1 MEEMQKKITNKDLYE
16 KQLETLRLF
25 YERKLLTKEQYDYE
39 LQILTTK
46 MKLNDWKNSFL
57 LIMEQRNFQHFS
69 IYKM

>member
-1 MEEMQKKITNKDLYE
+1 MLFTHTIIFAVGEIMEEMQKKITNKDLYE

-46 MKLNDWKNSFL
+46 MKLND
-57 LIMEQRNFQHFS
+57 
-69 IYKM
+69 